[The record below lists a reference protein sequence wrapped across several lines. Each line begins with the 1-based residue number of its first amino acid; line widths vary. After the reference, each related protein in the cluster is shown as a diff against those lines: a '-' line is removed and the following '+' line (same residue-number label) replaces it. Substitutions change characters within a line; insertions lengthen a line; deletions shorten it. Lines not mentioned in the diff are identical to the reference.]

1 MTHYFPV
8 LPSVFGEQF
17 EEFVMV
23 HVLQGGEVDAQ
34 GVGNGGQ
41 IQSKLKE
48 QVDEVHL
55 VAGERVAEGRAGEVA
70 LRPRASVE
78 AAVAARV
85 GVLLDVVYVVNVE
98 LQRRTTVTYLRRQ
111 RRACTTR
118 RHQSISQSISRVFL
132 ECSK

>member
-1 MTHYFPV
+1 
-8 LPSVFGEQF
+8 
-17 EEFVMV
+17 MV

-118 RHQSISQSISRVFL
+118 RHQSINQSISRVFL